1 MYISNKLCLKYEYIL
16 YITHLPKLSW
26 KDLASD
32 CKWLQWLQ
40 FQQWQGMWATS
51 ALNLWDPAVPNKRLR
66 KSEAKR
72 RKMRKWHLSW
82 DVYFNFYDGKTHGNA
97 RWQGCMQLP
106 NFRILLLQ
114 ELAYWGPT
122 WAHLHSTAP
131 DCTCSRGTT
140 TGHCTS
146 TIKINFGLQ

>member
-1 MYISNKLCLKYEYIL
+1 MYMYIQLVIKYVLNMNIRL
-16 YITHLPKLSW
+16 YITHLPQLAW

-51 ALNLWDPAVPNKRLR
+51 ALNLWDPAVPKKGLS

-82 DVYFNFYDGKTHGNA
+82 DVHFNFYDGKTHGNA

-106 NFRILLLQ
+106 DFRILLLQ
-114 ELAYWGPT
+114 ELAYWEHICIP
-122 WAHLHSTAP
+122 LLRTAP
-131 DCTCSRGTT
+131 VHVAQRPAIAPQQS
-140 TGHCTS
+140 
-146 TIKINFGLQ
+146 K